1 MKNLL
6 SSSAYLI
13 VNKKVARQVGVKEA
27 ILLADLISK
36 ENYFIE
42 NNMLDDG
49 WFFNTANNIERDTTL
64 SRHKQS
70 VAIKNLEKKGFIK
83 SKLKGVPASLHFKI
97 IDTKILKFL
106 KTSIKRNKNLDV
118 KKVDTN
124 KNKTIKII
132 KDISIRINE
141 FQEIVYSS
149 NYTTDMCSEFISY
162 WTEVNRSG
170 TKMKFEM
177 EKTFDI
183 GRRLSRW
190 AKNEKKWNKGSKLD
204 AQVDV
209 FNRVNNML
217 NKYKRFNDTLQ

>member
-13 VNKKVARQVGVKEA
+13 VNKKVARQVGIKEA

-36 ENYFIE
+36 EQYFIE

-49 WFFNTANNIERDTTL
+49 WFFNTAENIEKDTTL

-70 VAIKNLEKKGFIK
+70 VAIKNLVKKGFIRA
-83 SKLKGVPASLHFKI
+83 KLKGIPASLHFKI
-97 IDTKILKFL
+97 IDTKIINFL
-106 KTSIKRNKNLDV
+106 KSSIKKNKDVDV
-118 KKVDTN
+118 KKVNTN
-124 KNKTIKII
+124 KNKQIKII
-132 KDISIRINE
+132 KDISIRLNE
-141 FQEIVYSS
+141 FQETVYSS
-149 NYTTDMCSEFISY
+149 NYTTEMCSEFISY
-162 WTEVNRSG
+162 WTEVNKSG

-190 AKNEKKWNKGSKLD
+190 AKNEKKWNKKSKLD
-204 AQVDV
+204 NQVDV
-209 FNRVNNML
+209 YNNVKSML
-217 NKYKRFNDTLQ
+217 NNI